1 MAKRRPPTFN
11 YDHTLDLH
19 GLDGLDAIRRL
30 EDLMY
35 RHVDT
40 SIMIIHGRGG
50 GVLKALVRDYLKG
63 NPYVKETHYGEALNI
78 PGGDGVTIIY
88 V

>member
-1 MAKRRPPTFN
+1 MAKRKGITFN

-35 RHVDT
+35 RHVDA
-40 SIMIIHGRGG
+40 SVMIIHGRGG
-50 GVLKALVRDYLKG
+50 GVLKALVRDFLKD
-63 NPYVKETHYGEALNI
+63 NPYVKETQYGEDLNI